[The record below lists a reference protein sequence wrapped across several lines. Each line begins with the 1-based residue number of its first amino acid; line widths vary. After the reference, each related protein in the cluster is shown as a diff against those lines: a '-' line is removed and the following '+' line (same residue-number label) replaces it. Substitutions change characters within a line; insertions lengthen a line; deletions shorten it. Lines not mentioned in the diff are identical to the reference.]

1 MEQSSYPFPLAVHS
15 SHHSHYHRFLL
26 GAEPAVLAP
35 FPKPYCLGR
44 MAQDLGGLAGIL
56 NLPRWRK
63 LYHGAMPWVG
73 GFGAAH
79 YEVGAVP
86 PHRPL
91 PPEYARPPRRYG
103 AYDFVQ
109 IADPAVSALALVAG
123 DRRVLERFIRLSDEF
138 TGAIEPAACARSAG
152 PAGTRGTGRIVAGQF
167 AEPTNRW
174 LMPFLHVHSRIL
186 NLTSF
191 AAEPRRLACLDPE
204 PLARAAQ
211 REMRRWVARQA
222 EALSD
227 LGYTVRIRGTRAP
240 ALSVNGVPE
249 KLLAATEAPRIAVL
263 RLLQRL
269 IGGGGPASGA
279 LGTELPTAA
288 IAAMAGQLEALI
300 ARSLTFYKPPK
311 LGIPAA
317 GPWHR
322 AVRDHL
328 ACHCPDGL
336 AMIEAAARRAQAA
349 PSGATLFPAPPG
361 DAAHVHGAQVDAL
374 AAPAQAPSD
383 PELGHDRG
391 AVEPERAASAWLA
404 REFAT
409 DLTEVNERVVRSG
422 PADSLA
428 SYREVLAEI
437 DQLAEGP
444 DLGQLEDARNLLGT
458 ELDRREGLSPAAPA
472 GRALALRAPLQSID
486 ELFEAAAFRL
496 DRAPEI
502 GGRSL

>member
-1 MEQSSYPFPLAVHS
+1 MEHSSYPFPLAVNS
-15 SHHSHYHRFLL
+15 SQHSHYHRFLL

-79 YEVGAVP
+79 YEVGNVP

-103 AYDFVQ
+103 AFDFVQ
-109 IADPAVSALALVAG
+109 IADPSVSALALVAG

-152 PAGTRGTGRIVAGQF
+152 PAGSRTTGRILAGQF

-174 LMPFLHVHSRIL
+174 LMPLLHVHSRVL

-191 AAEPRRLACLDPE
+191 PAEPRRLACLDPA

-211 REMRRWVARQA
+211 RELRHWVARQA
-222 EALSD
+222 EVLSE
-227 LGYTVRIRGTRAP
+227 LGYSVRIRGTRAP
-240 ALSVNGVPE
+240 ALSVQGVPE
-249 KLLAATEAPRIAVL
+249 KLLAAHEAPRIAVL

-269 IGGGGPASGA
+269 VGGGGPFSP
-279 LGTELPTAA
+279 ELPTAA
-288 IAAMAGQLEALI
+288 IAAMASQLESLI
-300 ARSLTFYKPPK
+300 ARSVAFYKPPK

-317 GPWHR
+317 GSWHR
-322 AVRDHL
+322 AVRGHL
-328 ACHCPDGL
+328 ACHCPDAL
-336 AMIEAAARRAQAA
+336 AALDQAARRARAV
-349 PSGATLFPAPPG
+349 PGGATLFPAPPG
-361 DAAHVHGAQVDAL
+361 DAAHLHAAQADAR
-374 AAPAQAPSD
+374 AVPAQGPTD
-383 PELGHDRG
+383 PELGLEG
-391 AVEPERAASAWLA
+391 ETPAAERAPSAWLA
-404 REFAT
+404 REFAAG
-409 DLTEVNERVVRSG
+409 LTEVNERVVRSG

-428 SYREVLAEI
+428 SFRELLAEI
-437 DQLAEGP
+437 DQLADGP
-444 DLGQLEDARNLLGT
+444 DLSQVEDARNLLT
-458 ELDRREGLSPAAPA
+458 SELDRCEGLAPA
-472 GRALALRAPLQSID
+472 EAAGRVAAHRAPLASID
-486 ELFEAAAFRL
+486 ELFEAATSRL
-496 DRAPEI
+496 VCEPEV
-502 GGRSL
+502 GGRGL